1 MSAAI
6 LQMETNKR
14 RFVRS
19 LLRARRVWLQLNL
32 SEVIDGRENEAEEE
46 EEDEEDQQQQQ
57 RQSRVNIV
65 LAVNS
70 IPFVVFTAKRG
81 SRTPTRWI
89 WHGSREL
96 DAGFGFT
103 RSPPLPLLET
113 VNASSILK
121 SPDLFIPSRRE
132 VKELVEMANHIRD

>member
-1 MSAAI
+1 
-6 LQMETNKR
+6 METNKR

-46 EEDEEDQQQQQ
+46 EDQQQR

>member
-1 MSAAI
+1 
-6 LQMETNKR
+6 METNKR

-46 EEDEEDQQQQQ
+46 EDQQQQR

-121 SPDLFIPSRRE
+121 SPDLFIASRRE